1 MKIFLSLALIAFVM
15 LGCSKDDDGNNDG
28 NNNNNP
34 PASGLTAKIDG
45 AAWTSSLNIVTI
57 KDGMTS
63 IVGSTAK
70 GTTLTINIVS
80 DSTGTYQL
88 DDSSV
93 HTAMLVDGSG
103 TYTSAGDSLAG
114 GEVVISDIDTT
125 DSTITGTFY
134 FDLYDFSGG
143 KKSVTEGTFTNLKFT
158 SGNNGGGG
166 NNGDGTMQMDVDGTT
181 WTPGTVTSA
190 SALGLI
196 TLAGV
201 DDGTNH
207 KILFLLPDT
216 ISTGTYEWADLG
228 IMALTYVTEDDIP
241 LYPDSGSLH
250 ITTHNTTTNLFE
262 GTFDFEATDM
272 GNSTSVSVTN
282 GAFSV
287 NYLEK

>member
-15 LGCSKDDDGNNDG
+15 IGCSKDDDGNNDD
-28 NNNNNP
+28 NNNNP

-45 AAWTSSLNIVTI
+45 TAWTSSMNIVTI

-63 IVGSTAK
+63 IVGSSAK
-70 GTTLTINIVS
+70 STTLTINIVS
-80 DSTGTYQL
+80 ESTGTYQL

-93 HTAMLVDGSG
+93 HSAMLVDDSG
-103 TYTSAGDSLAG
+103 TYTSGGDSLAG
-114 GEVVISDIDTT
+114 GEVIISDINTT
-125 DSTITGTFY
+125 DSTITGTY
-134 FDLYDFSGG
+134 HFDLYALFSGG
-143 KKSVTEGTFTNLKFT
+143 KKSVTEGTFTNLKF
-158 SGNNGGGG
+158 SGDNGGG

-181 WTPGTVTSA
+181 WIPETVTSA

-201 DDGTNH
+201 DDGTSH
-207 KILFLLPDT
+207 QIIFLLPDT

-228 IMALTYVTEDDIP
+228 IIALTYVNEDDIP
-241 LYPDSGSLH
+241 LYPNSGSLH
-250 ITTHNTTTNLFE
+250 ITSHNTTTNLFE

-272 GNSTSVSVTN
+272 VNSTSVSVTN